1 MHLAP
6 RYVAASIEELLDGAT
21 SRAAMSTGDSK
32 SGARF
37 ERVVIG
43 GDRYVVKH
51 LHVDDDWIMRAT
63 GDLSGRPLTMWRSGL
78 LDELPNCL
86 DHAVVGAAAGLGR
99 NGWGAALLMRDVSD
113 ELVPEGDTIVAL
125 EQHSAFL
132 AHMAALH
139 ARFWNWTDTV
149 GLEPAYHRYLEFS
162 PDVMAVEGENGWPDA
177 VPRLVVDG
185 WRRFAEIGG
194 AVAAPVLGLV
204 REPGPLVDALADC
217 PQTLVHGDW
226 KMGNLGTAYDGR
238 TVLLD
243 WAVPGQ
249 APALAELAWYLALN
263 RARLPHSKEDSIRV
277 YRGELEG
284 CGVDTSGWWDRAL
297 ALALL
302 GGLVWFGWEKAL
314 GGAGD
319 ELSWWSD
326 RASEGLRFL

>member
-1 MHLAP
+1 MQLTQ

-21 SRAAMSTGDSK
+21 RRTPMSTGDSK
-32 SGARF
+32 SGASF
-37 ERVVIG
+37 ERVAING
-43 GDRYVVKH
+43 ERYVVKH

-63 GDLSGRPLTMWRSGL
+63 GDLGCRPLTMWRSGL
-78 LDELPNCL
+78 LDELPGCL
-86 DHAVVGAAAGLGR
+86 DHAVVGATAGLGR

-113 ELVPEGDTIVAL
+113 ELVPEGDTIVPL

-139 ARFWNWTDTV
+139 ARFWEWQDTI

-162 PDVMAVEGENGWPDA
+162 PDVMAGEEQRGWPDA
-177 VPRLVVDG
+177 IPILVVDG

-194 AVAAPVLGLV
+194 PVAPSVIDLV
-204 REPGPLVDALADC
+204 RDPGPLVDALAEC
-217 PQTLVHGDW
+217 PQTFIHGDW

-249 APALAELAWYLALN
+249 ASALADLAWYLALN
-263 RARLPHSKEDSIRV
+263 RARLPQSKEDSIAS
-277 YRGELEG
+277 YRRALEG
-284 CGVDTSGWWDRAL
+284 CGIETSGWWDRAL

-314 GGAGD
+314 GGVGD

-326 RASEGLRFL
+326 RAVEGLSFL